1 MTGNANGLS
10 SDLVGQAP
18 DKSLAVLIATI
29 GASSMAFLDGS
40 IVQIALPAIQKCFG
54 ADFATLQWVVN
65 SYTLTLGSLVLVGG
79 AYGSVE

>member
-1 MTGNANGLS
+1 
-10 SDLVGQAP
+10 
-18 DKSLAVLIATI
+18 
-29 GASSMAFLDGS
+29 MAFLDGS